1 MRESSAMVQLVA
13 GPAIWAAQ
21 FLIVYATESLF
32 CSRGGGADA
41 HHVLVLVTTGI
52 AAALLV
58 VRLILRYRARRSSG
72 TTSDFLRDVG
82 TGLDLL
88 ALLAVVWT
96 GSPALLLASC
106 TLPV

>member
-1 MRESSAMVQLVA
+1 MVQLVV
-13 GPAIWAAQ
+13 GPVIWAAQ

-58 VRLILRYRARRSSG
+58 MRLVLRYRAQPASG
-72 TTSDFLRDVG
+72 AGNVFLRDVG
-82 TGLDLL
+82 TGLDLV
-88 ALLAVVWT
+88 ALLAVAWT

-106 TLPV
+106 TSPV